1 MKKLTNLL
9 TFLFSLVTTFGNAQC
24 PTNIGFEQ
32 TASGTY
38 IGSGNAYAVTG
49 WTLSSNY
56 ANSTS
61 ANYNCANLGTPYN
74 LGSNEFAIVST
85 PLTYNSNGGGCAF
98 ILGNSPFGGTNVARL
113 NDNTSNY
120 ARNKIS
126 TTFNVTSA
134 NTLFQFAFAGYYENP
149 GHGCCDQPGLY
160 LRVLNACSGNT
171 VASCSSMT
179 LAANCGSVANVS
191 FTTCGTLG
199 VMSNWQVKVID
210 LTPYIGG
217 CVTIEAWTTDCNFG
231 GHYGTTFFDAQCGGQ
246 LIGQGLGGIPGGSI
260 PGPVSYCS
268 GSGLATI
275 AAPAGYNSY
284 QWYGPNGIIAAPQG
298 TMAVLTVTNPIPGQ
312 TYTVQLMSQGGC
324 QLMSINTLNTS
335 TISIAGIGSSTTCLN
350 GSSGSATVQGNGS
363 GSGYTYTWTNS
374 SNSVVGS
381 SSVAVNLPAGIY
393 SVTIAGL
400 GSAMCGQASA
410 TVAVGSGTPVPQNI
424 LKPYCNGQ
432 AYLTTIGGTNFQ
444 WFVGNTPITGSLGVG
459 SSYTVT
465 SPTNG
470 AVYNLTYTSIY
481 NCNEVASFTLM
492 SSPPGAIT
500 VSSSSV
506 CPNGSNGTG
515 TINLSPA
522 AGSPPNINYFI
533 VTSNTLAY
541 TSSLITTPLT
551 TYTFNNLSAGTY
563 SINVFDGSCSY
574 STTLN
579 VPTHIFTWSLSPGNI
594 TLCQGQQIAG
604 GVNFGYAVSPNQ
616 YLYNWTPNTM
626 LFGSTFQNN
635 IISASVAPGTSTLIT
650 YSVTVTPSVI
660 NCPQTKTMSLLV
672 TNPMTP
678 TFVAI
683 PNLCD
688 NGSPYTIQATPSGG
702 TFNIPNGI
710 IVPTSNTWTIG
721 TNVVTYSTLTNSCSS
736 SNSVTFQLNHFNNSN
751 LTSSVSPI
759 CVTNPTINLMT
770 IVQNTTGTWTGTNVN
785 NGIFNPAFLS
795 TGNYQLTYSTQSNPN
810 ASVCPSSTILNVS
823 VTSTLVPSITS
834 VAPFCTNASS
844 FVMSANPSG
853 GTWGSNQAVSSI
865 GVVTPSNSAPQNTL
879 VTYTVNIGPC
889 VNTGSISISPS
900 IFRPATITGTVNN
913 QCSYGGLVNL
923 MAIIQNTTGYWNG
936 PNISSNNY
944 LSPNLPTGVY
954 TLTYNTTSTPNMT
967 LCPDTKTINVSVYNP
982 IMPNIENV
990 PTVCSMNSPIQ
1001 LSVTPNI
1008 GNWVVSSYLSTSGVF
1023 TPSLASIGSN
1033 QVSYVVGTST
1043 CFAQQTKGIN
1053 VEAYVPSTITNQIPD
1068 LCNTSS
1074 AINLGPYALSPGVW
1088 SGAGISGSLFNPSTS
1103 GTGNIILTHSTATS
1117 PSGLCSNSSTVAV
1130 KVYSLSSP
1138 IITTV
1143 NKICNTHSPFQLQVT
1158 PIGGI
1163 FGGFNNNAVNING
1176 VFNPAFGVIGNNI
1189 VNYSITAG
1197 PCVAYAQTTIG
1208 IEKFISADF
1217 DKYPKSVY
1225 CKGSEFP
1232 FNLNSLVQNPGYT
1245 WSGGAGLI
1253 GNMFNPSLANVGNN
1267 HVIYWTNS
1275 INNVCK
1281 DSSMMNI
1288 FVAETPTVSVLT
1300 NTLSGCNP
1308 LQVVFT
1314 SNKNDGVG
1322 TWRFD
1327 DGSEFSGLY
1336 SSHTYTS
1343 NGTYTANFSYISDE
1357 GCGANLVSS
1366 PNVSVFTKPVTN
1378 FSFDDVLISEPKLQL
1393 INKTN
1398 ILGSC
1403 TYTWTIT
1410 TIGFTS
1416 NEVNPTVL
1424 LPNVGKY
1431 KVTLIS
1437 STPEGCE
1444 DWMTKWVEVKND
1456 FNVSIPNTFTPN
1468 YDGLNDIFLPVFTT
1482 YGFDQRF
1489 YQLEIFDRW
1498 GRLLFTTNDYKK
1510 GWDGIFKGEPVK
1522 EDVYVYRIRFKSLDG
1537 NTFDKYGHVTLL
1549 R

>member
-1 MKKLTNLL
+1 MKNLSKIL
-9 TFLFSLVTTFGNAQC
+9 ISFLFSLVTIFGNAQC
-24 PTNIGFEQ
+24 PTNINFEQ
-32 TASGTY
+32 TPSGTY
-38 IGSGNAYAVTG
+38 NGSGNAYAVTS
-49 WTLSSNY
+49 WTLYGNY
-56 ANSTS
+56 ATN
-61 ANYNCANLGTPYN
+61 AGYNCANLGTPYN
-74 LGSNEFAIVST
+74 LGANEFYIVNT
-85 PLTYNSNGGGCAF
+85 PLTYNSSSGGCSF
-98 ILGNSPFGGTNVARL
+98 ILGNSPFGGTQVAKIG
-113 NDNTSNY
+113 DNTANY
-120 ARNKIS
+120 SRNKMA

-134 NTLFQFAFAGYYENP
+134 NTLFQFAFAGYYENG
-149 GHGCCDQPGLY
+149 GHSCCDQPGLY

-179 LAANCGSVANVS
+179 LAANCGSLANVS
-191 FTTCGTLG
+191 FTNCGTAG
-199 VMSNWQVKVID
+199 VMTNWQVKAID

-217 CVTIEAWTTDCNFG
+217 CVTIEVWTADCNFG
-231 GHYGTTFFDAQCGGQ
+231 GHYGTTFFDAMCGGQ
-246 LIGQGLGGIPGGSI
+246 LIGQGLGGIPGGQI

-268 GSGLATI
+268 GSGVATI
-275 AAPAGYNSY
+275 AAPLGYNTY

-298 TMAVLTVTNPIPGQ
+298 TMPVLTVTNPIPGQ

-374 SNSVVGS
+374 SNSVVGN

-400 GSAMCGQASA
+400 GNAMCGTASA
-410 TVAVGSGTPVPQNI
+410 TVAVGSGTPIPQNV

-432 AYLTTIGGTNFQ
+432 AYLTTGGGTNFQ
-444 WFVGNTPITGSLGVG
+444 WFLGNSAITGSTGIA

-481 NCNEVASFTLM
+481 NCNEVISYTLM
-492 SSPPGAIT
+492 ASPPGAIS

-522 AGSPPNINYFI
+522 AGSPPNTNYFI

-579 VPTHIFTWSLSPGNI
+579 VPTHIFTWTLSPGNS

-604 GVNFGYAVSPNQ
+604 GVSFGYVVSPNQ

-683 PNLCD
+683 PNMCD
-688 NGSPYTIQATPSGG
+688 NGNPYTIQATPSGG

-710 IVPTSNTWTIG
+710 IIPTSNTYTIG
-721 TNVVTYSTLTNSCSS
+721 TNLITYSTLTNSCSA

-770 IVQNTTGTWTGTNVN
+770 IVQNTTGTWTGSNVS
-785 NGIFNPAFLS
+785 NGIFNPSGLS

-823 VTSTLVPSITS
+823 VTSTLVPSIIQIS
-834 VAPFCTNASS
+834 PFCTNASS
-844 FVMSANPSG
+844 FVMNASPSG
-853 GTWGSNQAVSSI
+853 GTWGSNQAVSSL

-889 VNTGSISISPS
+889 INTGSTSISPS
-900 IFRPATITGTVNN
+900 IFRPAIITGTVNN

-936 PNISSNNY
+936 PNISNNY
-944 LSPNLPTGVY
+944 LNPNLPTGVY
-954 TLTYNTTSTPNMT
+954 TLTYNTTSTPNST

-990 PTVCSMNSPIQ
+990 PTVCNMNSPIQ
-1001 LSVTPNI
+1001 LSVTPNT
-1008 GNWVVSSYLSTSGVF
+1008 GNWVASSYLSTSGVF

-1033 QVSYVVGTST
+1033 QVSYVVGTNT
-1043 CFAQQTKGIN
+1043 CFAQQTKVIN

-1068 LCNTSS
+1068 LCNTSA
-1074 AINLGPYALSPGVW
+1074 AINLGPYALSSGVW
-1088 SGAGISGSLFNPSTS
+1088 SGPGISGSLFNPSTS
-1103 GTGNIILTHSTATS
+1103 GTGNIVLTHSTSTS
-1117 PSGLCSNSSTVAV
+1117 PSGLCPNSSTVAV

-1138 IITTV
+1138 IITSV
-1143 NKICNTHSPFQLQVT
+1143 NRICNTSTPFQLIVT
-1158 PIGGI
+1158 PVGGI
-1163 FGGFNNNAVNING
+1163 FGGFNNNAVSLNG
-1176 VFNPAFGVIGNNI
+1176 VFNPAFGVNGNNI

-1197 PCVAYAQTTIG
+1197 PCVAYAQTTISV
-1208 IEKFISADF
+1208 EKFISADF
-1217 DKYPKSVY
+1217 DKYPKSAY

-1245 WSGGAGLI
+1245 WSGSPGVI
-1253 GNMFNPSLANVGNN
+1253 GNMFHPNLANVGNN
-1267 HVIYWTNS
+1267 RVIYWTNS

-1281 DSSMMNI
+1281 DSSMINI
-1288 FVAETPTVSVLT
+1288 FVSETPTVNVLT
-1300 NTLSGCNP
+1300 SELSGCNP
-1308 LQVVFT
+1308 LQVIFRT
-1314 SNKNDGVG
+1314 DRNDGVG
-1322 TWRFD
+1322 SWKFD
-1327 DGSEFSGLY
+1327 DGSESKGLY
-1336 SSHTYTS
+1336 TSHTYTS
-1343 NGTYTANFSYISDE
+1343 NGTYTANFSYISAE
-1357 GCGANLVSS
+1357 GCVANLVSI
-1366 PNVSVFTKPVTN
+1366 PNVSVFSKPVTN
-1378 FSFDDVLISEPKLQL
+1378 FIVNDVLISDPKLQL
-1393 INKTN
+1393 SNKTN

-1403 TYTWTIT
+1403 TYTWSIPSMS
-1410 TIGFTS
+1410 FTS
-1416 NEVNPTVL
+1416 NEVNPIVVF
-1424 LPNVGKY
+1424 PKVGKY
-1431 KVTLIS
+1431 EVTLIS
-1437 STPEGCE
+1437 ITPEGCK

-1456 FNVSIPNTFTPN
+1456 FNITIPNSFTPN
-1468 YDGLNDIFLPVFTT
+1468 YDGLNDVFLPVFTT

-1498 GRLLFTTNDYKK
+1498 GSLLFSTNDYKK
-1510 GWDGIFKGEPVK
+1510 GWDGLYKGNPAK
-1522 EDVYVYRIRFKSLDG
+1522 EEVYVYRIKFKTSDG
-1537 NTFDKYGHVTLL
+1537 DVVDKFGHVTLL

>member
-1 MKKLTNLL
+1 MKHLTKILIG
-9 TFLFSLVTTFGNAQC
+9 FLFSLVTTFGNAQC
-24 PTNIGFEQ
+24 PTNINFEQ
-32 TASGTY
+32 TAPGTY
-38 IGSGNAYAVTG
+38 NGSGNAYAVTG

-74 LGSNEFAIVST
+74 LGANEFAIVST
-85 PLTYNSNGGGCAF
+85 PLTYNSNGGGCTF
-98 ILGNSPFGGTNVARL
+98 ILGNSPFGGTKVARL
-113 NDNTSNY
+113 NDNNFNY
-120 ARNKIS
+120 ARNKIA
-126 TTFNVTSA
+126 TTFNVTSF
-134 NTLFQFAFAGYYENP
+134 NTLFQFAFAGYYENG
-149 GHGCCDQPGLY
+149 GHSCCDQPGLY

-179 LAANCGSVANVS
+179 LAANCGSLANVS
-191 FTTCGTLG
+191 FTQCGTFG
-199 VMSNWQVKVID
+199 VMSNWQIKAID

-217 CVTIEAWTTDCNFG
+217 CVTIEAWTADCNFG
-231 GHYGTTFFDAQCGGQ
+231 GHYGTTFFDAMCGGQ
-246 LIGQGLGGIPGGSI
+246 LIGQGLGGIPSGPI

-268 GSGLATI
+268 GSGVATI

-284 QWYGPNGIIAAPQG
+284 QWYGPNGIIPAPNG
-298 TMAVLTVTNPIPGQ
+298 TLSVLTITNPIPGQ
-312 TYTVQLMSQGGC
+312 TYTVQLISQGGC
-324 QLMSINTLNTS
+324 QLNAINTLNTS

-400 GSAMCGQASA
+400 GSAMCGNASA

-492 SSPPGAIT
+492 ASPPGAIS

-506 CPNGSNGTG
+506 CPSSSNGTG
-515 TINLSPA
+515 TINLTPA
-522 AGSPPNINYFI
+522 SGSPPNINYFI

-541 TSSLITTPLT
+541 SSSLITTPLT

-579 VPTHIFTWSLSPGNI
+579 VPTHIFTWTLSPGNS

-604 GVNFGYAVSPNQ
+604 GVNFGYVVSPTQ
-616 YLYNWTPNTM
+616 YQYNWTPNTM

-660 NCPQTKTMSLLV
+660 SCPQTKTMSLLV

-683 PNLCD
+683 PNMCD
-688 NGSPYTIQATPSGG
+688 NGTAYTIQATPSGG
-702 TFNIPNGI
+702 TFNIPSGVI
-710 IVPTSNTWTIG
+710 IPTSNNYTIG
-721 TNVVTYSTLTNSCSS
+721 TNLITYSTITNSCPASS
-736 SNSVTFQLNHFNNSN
+736 SVTFQLNHFNTSA
-751 LTSSVSPI
+751 LTSSISPI
-759 CVTNPTINLMT
+759 CVTNPTINLMA
-770 IVQNTTGTWTGTNVN
+770 IVQNTIGVWTGQNVN
-785 NGIFNPAFLS
+785 NNIFNPASLT

-810 ASVCPSSTILNVS
+810 GSVCPSSTVINIP
-823 VTSTLVPSITS
+823 VTSTLIPNITPVS
-834 VAPFCTNASS
+834 PFCTNAST
-844 FVMSANPSG
+844 FVMMANPSG
-853 GTWGSNQAVSSI
+853 GTWGSNPAISS
-865 GVVTPSNSAPQNTL
+865 GGLVTPSLSSPQNTL
-879 VTYTVNIGPC
+879 VTYIVNVGPC
-889 VNTGSISISPS
+889 VNTGSTSIFSS

-913 QCSYGGLVNL
+913 QCSYGGLINL
-923 MAIIQNTTGYWNG
+923 MPIVQNTTGIWSG
-936 PNISSNNY
+936 VNINTN
-944 LSPNLPTGVY
+944 LFNPNLPTGVY
-954 TLTYNTTSTPNMT
+954 TLTYNTTSTPNAS

-982 IMPNIENV
+982 IMPNIQNV
-990 PTVCSMNSPIQ
+990 NTLCSMNSPIQ

-1008 GNWVVSSYLSTSGVF
+1008 GSWVSSSYLSTSGVF
-1023 TPSLASIGSN
+1023 NPSVASIGAN

-1043 CFAQQTKGIN
+1043 CYAQQTKVIN
-1053 VEAYVPSTITNQIPD
+1053 VEAYVPSTIINQIPD

-1074 AINLGPYALSPGVW
+1074 VINLNPFTLSSGIW
-1088 SGAGISGSLFNPSTS
+1088 SGSGISGSLFNPSTS
-1103 GTGNIILTHSTATS
+1103 GTGTIVLTHSTATS
-1117 PSGLCSNSSTVAV
+1117 PSGLCPNSSTIAV
-1130 KVYSLSSP
+1130 NVYSLSSP
-1138 IITTV
+1138 IITSV
-1143 NKICNTHSPFQLQVT
+1143 NTICNTHSPFQLQVT
-1158 PIGGI
+1158 PVGGL
-1163 FGGFNNNAVNING
+1163 FGGYNSIVTLGG
-1176 VFNPAFGVIGNNI
+1176 VFNPAYGSIGNNV

-1197 PCVAYAQTTIG
+1197 PCIAYAQTTIN

-1225 CKGSEFP
+1225 CKDYEFP

-1245 WSGGAGLI
+1245 WSGSGVI
-1253 GNMFNPSLANVGNN
+1253 GNMFNPNSANVGNN
-1267 HVIYWTNS
+1267 YVTYWTNS
-1275 INNVCK
+1275 ITNVCK
-1281 DSSMMNI
+1281 DSSMINI

-1300 NTLSGCNP
+1300 NTNSGCAP

-1314 SNKNDGVG
+1314 TDKYEGEG

-1327 DGSEFSGLY
+1327 NGTESYGLY
-1336 SSHTYTS
+1336 TSHTYTS
-1343 NGTYTANFSYISDE
+1343 NGTYTANFSYISAE
-1357 GCGANLVSS
+1357 GCGAKLVSTPS
-1366 PNVSVFTKPVTN
+1366 VSVFSKPVTN
-1378 FSFDDVLISEPKLQL
+1378 FVVDDILISEPNLKLN
-1393 INKTN
+1393 NKTN
-1398 ILGSC
+1398 PLGFC
-1403 TYTWTIT
+1403 TYTWSIPG
-1410 TIGFTS
+1410 INFTS
-1416 NEVNPTVL
+1416 NEVNPTITFSKI
-1424 LPNVGKY
+1424 GRY
-1431 KVTLIS
+1431 EITLTANTS
-1437 STPEGCE
+1437 NDCK
-1444 DWMTKWVEVKND
+1444 DWMTKWIEVKND

-1468 YDGLNDIFLPVFTT
+1468 YDGLNDIFIPVFTS
-1482 YGFDQRF
+1482 YGFDQKS

-1498 GRLLFTTNDYKK
+1498 GSLLFTTTDYKK
-1510 GWDGIFKGEPVK
+1510 GWDGLYKLNPMK
-1522 EDVYVYRIRFKSLDG
+1522 EEVYVYRIRFKTSDG
-1537 NTFDKYGHVTLL
+1537 DNIDKYGHVTLL